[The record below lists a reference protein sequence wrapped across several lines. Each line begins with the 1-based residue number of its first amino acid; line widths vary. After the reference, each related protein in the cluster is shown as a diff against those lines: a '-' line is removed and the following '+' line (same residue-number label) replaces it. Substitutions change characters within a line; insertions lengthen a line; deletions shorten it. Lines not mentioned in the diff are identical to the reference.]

1 MSWLRD
7 PSRRWLRVIQLGVGI
22 GMVAGAF
29 EMVQI
34 VSLLKLELTPVQGIQ
49 LGAVSV
55 LCGVLVAVGAAVP
68 AGLAVQFGM
77 RSKLDSQAYAAG
89 MATTA
94 FLVAAFFLW
103 HAASDMWA
111 QGRGWLPVGAMALCP
126 IGVGGVVWF
135 NAGYW
140 GRREEIGAH
149 HKLGWTGVSALLAV
163 LLVGVATFLATGK
176 SYGSPKALEG
186 DPNVLIVTID
196 TLRRDHVS
204 VYDDAKAITPHLEA
218 LAEDGIVYLDAVT
231 PTPETTPAHA
241 SLMTTLHP
249 LRHEVLS
256 NAGVL
261 SRGHVTLAER
271 LEDEGYA
278 TGAFVSSFAVRG
290 QTGLAQGFELY
301 DDDFAPVRGLTRI
314 LFVEYAL
321 AGLMWSG
328 QPHLAPWLLERDGD
342 DTIALAND
350 FIVRQGD
357 KPWFVWVHLFEPHAP
372 YESPDATVDHR
383 ELLSNPGHDYT
394 ESQVAELRRIYAQEA
409 QDADRLFGELMATV
423 EATGAADRTMVVV
436 TADHGEALGEHDIW
450 FHHHG
455 LYEEVVRIPLIV
467 KAPGLRVYEDRV
479 PHQVRIMDIA
489 PAVLRYIKLDPLE
502 PTEGVDL
509 LGYAQK
515 VRKKSLVADLL
526 GRETSAL
533 DAGCLLGLR
542 APSKLA
548 PVEGETESDSGPPED
563 AEGRVKF
570 LVRPDDEAQEFY
582 DLVAD
587 PVEAMNLI
595 DEQTE
600 AASAAMSRLRPSF
613 QAGCGVLPG
622 SADLR
627 ALEALGYVEE

>member
-1 MSWLRD
+1 MQLG
-7 PSRRWLRVIQLGVGI
+7 LGVGL
-22 GMVAGAF
+22 VAGGF

-34 VSLLKLELTPVQGIQ
+34 VSLLKLELTVSQGLT

-55 LCGVLVAVGAAVP
+55 LCGAVLAVGCALPV
-68 AGLAVQFGM
+68 GLVVQFAMKG
-77 RSKLDSQAYAAG
+77 KLDSKAYAAG
-89 MATTA
+89 MAGTA
-94 FLVAAFFLW
+94 FLVSGFFLW
-103 HAASDMWA
+103 HASSDMWA
-111 QGRGWLPVGAMALCP
+111 QGRGWLPVAAMAACP

-140 GRREEIGAH
+140 ARREEVGGETR
-149 HKLGWTGVSALLAV
+149 LGWTGTAALLAL
-163 LLVGVATFLATGK
+163 LLVGIATTLASGRT
-176 SYGSPKALEG
+176 YGSAKALEG
-186 DPNVLIVTID
+186 DPNVLLVTID

-204 VYDDAKAITPHLEA
+204 TYATDDAPALTPNLDA
-218 LAEDGIVYLDAVT
+218 LAERGIVYLDAVT

-278 TGAFVSSFAVRG
+278 TAAFVSSFAVRG
-290 QTGLAQGFELY
+290 QTGLSQGFQLY
-301 DDDFAPVRGLTRI
+301 DDDFAPVRGLTQI

-321 AGLMWSG
+321 AGIMASG
-328 QPHLAPWLLERDGD
+328 QPHLVPWLLERDGD
-342 DTIALAND
+342 DTVRLAGD
-350 FIVRQGD
+350 FIERQGD
-357 KPWFVWVHLFEPHAP
+357 RPWFVWVHLFEPHAP

-383 ELLSNPGHDYT
+383 ALLSSPEQGYT
-394 ESQVAELRRIYAQEA
+394 DSQIAELKRVYAQEV
-409 QDADRLFGELMATV
+409 QDADRLFGELVQTVDQVGAT
-423 EATGAADRTMVVV
+423 DRTMVVV
-436 TADHGEALGEHDIW
+436 VSDHGEHLGEHDTF

-467 KAPGLRVYEDRV
+467 SAPGLRVYEPRV
-479 PHQVRIMDIA
+479 PFQVRMMDIA
-489 PAVLRYIKLDPLE
+489 PGILRYIDLDAME

-509 LGYAQK
+509 LGYAQR

-548 PVEGETESDSGPPED
+548 PVEGADPAETAEAPG
-563 AEGRVKF
+563 EGRVKF
-570 LVRPDDEAQEFY
+570 LVRADDERSEFY
-582 DLVAD
+582 DLTAD
-587 PVEAMNLI
+587 PLEGTDVQSL
-595 DEQTE
+595 QPE
-600 AASAAMSRLRPSF
+600 AAAAALARLRPSF
-613 QAGCGVLPG
+613 KAGCGVLPG
-622 SADLR
+622 ASDLR
-627 ALEALGYVEE
+627 ALEALGYVEK